1 MCIYKDE
8 WSEVH
13 WNAKIKTYNVGARV
27 PQLDNYDTEGSDIQ
41 VLIDEELE
49 KTSEEDSTSKAELE
63 EELKEPGPSID
74 QQICL
79 TPIAQSLKA
88 SPTDNKSN
96 PLLSEIAMTTHTV
109 TYTSTAITSSQPA
122 PSGTSSSNA
131 TTQQQLHNQLQQIPR
146 RHSGG
151 PNGPGGPGGPGRP
164 NQLN

>member
-13 WNAKIKTYNVGARV
+13 WNAETKTYTVGARV

-41 VLIDEELE
+41 VLVNEELE
-49 KTSEEDSTSKAELE
+49 KTSKEDSISKAESE

-79 TPIAQSLKA
+79 TPIAQSLKV

-96 PLLSEIAMTTHTV
+96 PLLSETTMTTHTA
-109 TYTSTAITSSQPA
+109 TYAGIAIASSQPA
-122 PSGTSSSNA
+122 PSSTSPA
-131 TTQQQLHNQLQQIPR
+131 TTQQQLYNQLQ
-146 RHSGG
+146 
-151 PNGPGGPGGPGRP
+151 
-164 NQLN
+164 